1 MREEWRLL
9 FLLAEAGSIDSVR
22 LAQRTSLDKVQV
34 SRAASRLEEKG
45 LIIRTISE
53 EDRRLRH
60 YAVTNAGQALFQK
73 AFGEVDAKANAILSA
88 MSEQDRQALE
98 TGIAALH
105 KAVKQVTE
113 AG

>member
-1 MREEWRLL
+1 MQWAWRRSFPIGSRLSRKRSPGSLLL
-9 FLLAEAGSIDSVR
+9 FM
-22 LAQRTSLDKVQV
+22 VQV